1 MKMKI
6 KNVENV
12 DIFLDVVLKCK
23 GKVELVTQEGDIL
36 NLKSKLC
43 QYVALSKMFSE
54 TKTDE
59 IGDFDI
65 IVYEPEDMNL
75 LFDYLI
81 SG

>member
-1 MKMKI
+1 MKI